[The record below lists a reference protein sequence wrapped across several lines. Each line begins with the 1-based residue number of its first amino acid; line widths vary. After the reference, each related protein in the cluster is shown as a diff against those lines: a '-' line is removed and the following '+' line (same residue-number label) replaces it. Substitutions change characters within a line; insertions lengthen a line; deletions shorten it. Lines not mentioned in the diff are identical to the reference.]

1 MIPSYN
7 KHQKE
12 IRNRKRPS
20 FNGVDKDIINGL
32 AFSVSANT
40 KHPEEAKDFALWLGS
55 KEAQE
60 IQGKS
65 GTVISARNDCQELFL
80 DTHKDLNLQ
89 VFLDNVPNTELL
101 PHCKVTAKLSQVEKT
116 YLEQAW
122 QGEIT
127 LEEACKSIKPEA
139 DAILDEMN
147 AK

>member
-1 MIPSYN
+1 MV
-7 KHQKE
+7 
-12 IRNRKRPS
+12 R
-20 FNGVDKDIINGL
+20 
-32 AFSVSANT
+32 
-40 KHPEEAKDFALWLGS
+40 S

>member
-1 MIPSYN
+1 MTLKIKYVRIQVYSIYACLLYT
-7 KHQKE
+7 
-12 IRNRKRPS
+12 S
-20 FNGVDKDIINGL
+20 
-32 AFSVSANT
+32 
-40 KHPEEAKDFALWLGS
+40 FALWLGS

-127 LEEACKSIKPEA
+127 LEEALSLINICDPC
-139 DAILDEMN
+139 N
-147 AK
+147 Q